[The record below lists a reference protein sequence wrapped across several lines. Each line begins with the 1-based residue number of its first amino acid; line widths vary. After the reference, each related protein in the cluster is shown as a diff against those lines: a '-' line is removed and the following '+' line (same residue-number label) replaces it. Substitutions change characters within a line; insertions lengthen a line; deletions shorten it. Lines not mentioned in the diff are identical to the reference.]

1 MVSVSARA
9 PFTLN
14 EAEQLPQASNA
25 SGSGGGVNLSR
36 RPPVLTMTAAR
47 SLNTQSRHS
56 SCSGSRSSSRR
67 PELRSQSNSTISA
80 PRSASSVHGSGSASD
95 NRVRGPEP
103 SEWFAESE
111 SEFSIEEEVGLL
123 SPYIGNSDVS
133 RSQTRRL
140 QVRMYK
146 RRPRIPKIQF
156 IHRLTCEGLLSTGM
170 PNQLSPHLQRRHQNI
185 QSFESNDSQTRFT
198 YAPTLSILLI
208 PTLLAHYDYSSC
220 LYLHPYLHADAT
232 LSYRGLYPD
241 PFLGPKYRLRI
252 IRRSLLSLTPFS
264 SPLLIHGISP
274 SL

>member
-1 MVSVSARA
+1 MLFEFRKMVSVSARA

-67 PELRSQSNSTISA
+67 PELRSQSTHSTISA

-123 SPYIGNSDVS
+123 SLNCPSH
-133 RSQTRRL
+133 R
-140 QVRMYK
+140 K
-146 RRPRIPKIQF
+146 R
-156 IHRLTCEGLLSTGM
+156 
-170 PNQLSPHLQRRHQNI
+170 
-185 QSFESNDSQTRFT
+185 
-198 YAPTLSILLI
+198 
-208 PTLLAHYDYSSC
+208 
-220 LYLHPYLHADAT
+220 
-232 LSYRGLYPD
+232 
-241 PFLGPKYRLRI
+241 
-252 IRRSLLSLTPFS
+252 
-264 SPLLIHGISP
+264 
-274 SL
+274 